1 MGIADRALNMPLSRL
16 VEPLRLFHPTQ
27 VGLGL
32 WSLLAESHDMMHVS
46 ADADLC
52 ANRVVVVAG
61 K

>member
-1 MGIADRALNMPLSRL
+1 MGIADRALNMSHSRL

-27 VGLGL
+27 VGFN
-32 WSLLAESHDMMHVS
+32 LLAESHDMMHVS
-46 ADADLC
+46 ADTDLC